1 MFFPSKTLCIAIMP
15 GHEKRGKK
23 QGDDPDPTE
32 YLCVS
37 MDMKRED
44 QSKVYDS
51 KKSFWIPDG
60 KGGFI
65 ESILESDDGKVAKVI
80 VKGYEVCNLNVSKYD
95 LLCHDHLNLS

>member
-1 MFFPSKTLCIAIMP
+1 MP

-80 VKGYEVCNLNVSKYD
+80 VKGYEVCNLNVSKYY
-95 LLCHDHLNLS
+95 LLCPDHLNLF

>member
-1 MFFPSKTLCIAIMP
+1 MP

-80 VKGYEVCNLNVSKYD
+80 VKGYEVCNLNVSKYY
-95 LLCHDHLNLS
+95 LLCPDHTVRQTQRRY

>member
-1 MFFPSKTLCIAIMP
+1 MFFPSKTLSIAIMP

-80 VKGYEVCNLNVSKYD
+80 VKGYEVCNLN
-95 LLCHDHLNLS
+95 DHLNLL